1 MKRLSTEQLGE
12 MATTTSSILMAI
24 IFGWSIANKEPVT
37 IVISV
42 LILMIVISLHVIL
55 VLRRLKGN
63 EKDNSVS

>member
-1 MKRLSTEQLGE
+1 MKKLSTEQLGE

-42 LILMIVISLHVIL
+42 LILAIVISLHVVL
-55 VLRRLKGN
+55 VIRRLK
-63 EKDNSVS
+63 S

>member
-1 MKRLSTEQLGE
+1 MKKLSTEQLGE

-42 LILMIVISLHVIL
+42 LILAIVISLHVIL
-55 VLRRLKGN
+55 VLRRLRS
-63 EKDNSVS
+63 DR

>member
-1 MKRLSTEQLGE
+1 MNKITTEQFGE

-42 LILMIVISLHVIL
+42 LILAIVISLHVIL
-55 VLRRLKGN
+55 VLRRLK
-63 EKDNSVS
+63 DNGKYIS

>member
-1 MKRLSTEQLGE
+1 MKNLTTEQFGE

-42 LILMIVISLHVIL
+42 LILAIVISLHVML
-55 VLRRLKGN
+55 VVRRLR
-63 EKDNSVS
+63 DNGKYIS

>member
-1 MKRLSTEQLGE
+1 MKKLTTEQLGE

-42 LILMIVISLHVIL
+42 LILAIVISLHVVL
-55 VLRRLKGN
+55 VLRRIRS
-63 EKDNSVS
+63 DR

>member
-1 MKRLSTEQLGE
+1 MKKLSTEQLGE

-42 LILMIVISLHVIL
+42 LILAIVISLHVVL
-55 VLRRLKGN
+55 VVRRIK
-63 EKDNSVS
+63 S

>member
-1 MKRLSTEQLGE
+1 MKKLTTEQLGE

-42 LILMIVISLHVIL
+42 LILAIVISLHVVL
-55 VLRRLKGN
+55 VVRRIRNGTSN
-63 EKDNSVS
+63 

>member
-1 MKRLSTEQLGE
+1 MKKLTTEQLGE

-42 LILMIVISLHVIL
+42 LILAIVISLHVVL
-55 VLRRLKGN
+55 VVRRIK
-63 EKDNSVS
+63 S

>member
-1 MKRLSTEQLGE
+1 MKKLSTEQLGE

-42 LILMIVISLHVIL
+42 LILAIVISLHVVL
-55 VLRRLKGN
+55 VLRRLKN
-63 EKDNSVS
+63 NDRYIS

>member
-42 LILMIVISLHVIL
+42 LILAIVISLHVIL
-55 VLRRLKGN
+55 VLRRLRS
-63 EKDNSVS
+63 DR

>member
-1 MKRLSTEQLGE
+1 MKKLTTEQLGE

-42 LILMIVISLHVIL
+42 LILAIVISLHVLL
-55 VLRRLKGN
+55 VVRRIRSGN
-63 EKDNSVS
+63 

>member
-1 MKRLSTEQLGE
+1 MKKLTTEQLGE

-42 LILMIVISLHVIL
+42 LILAIVISLHVIL
-55 VLRRLKGN
+55 VLRRLRS
-63 EKDNSVS
+63 DR

>member
-1 MKRLSTEQLGE
+1 MKKLSTEQLGE

-42 LILMIVISLHVIL
+42 LILAIVISLHVVL
-55 VLRRLKGN
+55 VVRRIRNGTSN
-63 EKDNSVS
+63 